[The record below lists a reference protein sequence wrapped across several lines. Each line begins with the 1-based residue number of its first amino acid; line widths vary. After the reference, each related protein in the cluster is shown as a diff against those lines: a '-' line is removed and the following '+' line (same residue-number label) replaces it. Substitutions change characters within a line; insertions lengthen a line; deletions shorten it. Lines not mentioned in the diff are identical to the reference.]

1 MRAVDIIA
9 KKRDGNALTR
19 DEIDFFVQ
27 GFTKGDIA
35 DYQAAAWAMA
45 VYVRGMN
52 EEETT
57 ALTLAMAQSGD
68 VLDLSSIAPRVLDKH
83 SSGGVGDKTTLV
95 VGPLIAS
102 LGLPFGKMSG
112 RGLGFSG
119 GTLDKLESIPG
130 FRADLTTAEFVNQLK
145 RYGIVV
151 SGQTHDLA
159 PADGKL
165 YALRDVT
172 ATVSSLPLIASS
184 IMSKKIAAGAQ
195 VIVLDVKVG
204 RGAFMKTEEEATALA
219 ELMVKIGR
227 LAGRHIGAAFGG
239 QGRQPLAVQ
248 SAREGAP
255 MDQLA
260 DKVKFIAGRRV
271 AAVISDMNQPLGNA
285 VGNAL
290 EVVEAIETLKG
301 RGPEDFVKHCL
312 AVAEQMLL
320 LAEAAKDEQDARTQ
334 LQAALADGRALKK
347 FGEWI
352 DVQGGTPRVVDDY
365 SVLPKAKIVQDIPAP
380 RDGFIAG
387 INAEEVGLTVVD
399 LGGGRAKK
407 GDAIDYAV
415 GVVFKHKV
423 GARVQR
429 GDPLF
434 TLHADERIKFDTAKE
449 RLLAAYAFSDME
461 PTPPP
466 LIHKIIK

>member
-1 MRAVDIIA
+1 MRAVDVIA
-9 KKRDGNALTR
+9 KKRDGLALS
-19 DEIDFFVQ
+19 DAEIDFFVQ
-27 GFTKGDIA
+27 SFTRGEIT
-35 DYQAAAWAMA
+35 DYQATAWAMA
-45 VYVRGMN
+45 VYLRGMN
-52 EEETT
+52 EAETT
-57 ALTLAMAQSGD
+57 ALTLAMAHSGQ
-68 VLDLSSIAPRVLDKH
+68 VLDLSSVAPVVLDKH

-95 VGPLIAS
+95 VGPLIAA
-102 LGLPFGKMSG
+102 LDLPFGKMSG

-130 FRADLTTAEFVNQLK
+130 FRSDLSIEEFIAQLK

-204 RGAFMKTEEEATALA
+204 RGAFMKTESDATALA
-219 ELMVKIGR
+219 ELMVKIGHGV
-227 LAGRHIGAAFGG
+227 GRHVG
-239 QGRQPLAVQ
+239 
-248 SAREGAP
+248 
-255 MDQLA
+255 
-260 DKVKFIAGRRV
+260 
-271 AAVISDMNQPLGNA
+271 AVISDMNQPLGNA

-290 EVVEAIETLKG
+290 EVVEGIETLKG
-301 RGPEDFVKHCL
+301 RGPADFIEHCL
-312 AVAEQMLL
+312 AVAEQLVL
-320 LAEAAKDEQDARTQ
+320 IAKVAENETDARAK
-334 LQAALADGRALKK
+334 LQTVLANGRALEK
-347 FGEWI
+347 FGDWI
-352 DVQGGTPRVVDDY
+352 QAQGGTRRVVDDY
-365 SVLPKAKIVQDIPAP
+365 SVLPHAAIVEEVSAP

-423 GARVQR
+423 GARVTR
-429 GDPLF
+429 GEPLF
-434 TLHADERIKFDTAKE
+434 TLHANDRAKFQAAKE
-449 RLLAAYAFSDME
+449 RLLAAYTFGDTE
-461 PTPPP
+461 PAALP